1 MQAIEIICFLLSIV
15 IASIVATNYIA
26 DLFTFSVPLVPKKEN
41 KIPFY
46 IMVAVDI
53 ILAIILLVNN

>member
-41 KIPFY
+41 NIPFY
-46 IMVAVDI
+46 VMIVVDA
-53 ILAIILLVNN
+53 ILAIIIFINY

>member
-1 MQAIEIICFLLSIV
+1 MQAIQIIFFLLSVV

-41 KIPFY
+41 NIPLY
-46 IMVAVDI
+46 VMIAVDV
-53 ILAIILLVNN
+53 ILLIIIFFNY